1 MLVDGKDFNVSVPI
15 DTPPTSS
22 GLGLLTPVNDFEVCF
37 VVTIFGDNVLED
49 AVETANLLVMAG
61 SIPVTNINILI
72 EDDDSSKLTVHQSW
86 DNMTIFYI
94 LYWVCV
100 AEMRIQLIV

>member
-1 MLVDGKDFNVSVPI
+1 MVSVVLIILVLPVDGKDFNISVPI

-49 AVETANLLVMAG
+49 AVKTANLLVMAG
-61 SIPVTNINILI
+61 STAVTNINILI
-72 EDDDSSKLTVHQSW
+72 EDDDSSKLTVTQSG
-86 DNMTIFYI
+86 
-94 LYWVCV
+94 LGQ
-100 AEMRIQLIV
+100 A